1 MPHGGKE
8 FRREIE
14 GCPEWRMDF
23 RAEIERERFH
33 ARKRRKAE
41 HEAAAMLPFIG
52 EAGEAG
58 EVGKAGS
65 PDRQGETK

>member
-1 MPHGGKE
+1 
-8 FRREIE
+8 
-14 GCPEWRMDF
+14 MDVNVIRIAVTVSGLVLF
-23 RAEIERERFH
+23 IALVLHTWSRS
-33 ARKRRKAE
+33 RKAE
-41 HEAAAMLPFIG
+41 HEAAAMLPLIG